1 MGENHTNSSLLSSF
15 AKHKPGHRHACENI
29 RPNINYN
36 EKNGKTMADADWAY
50 LRPSTSDPRAG
61 KRKRDLTTGG
71 IGLA

>member
-15 AKHKPGHRHACENI
+15 AKHKPGHQHAHENI

-36 EKNGKTMADADWAY
+36 EKMAKQWPT
-50 LRPSTSDPRAG
+50 LMGISTALDLFPCAG